1 VWAVYDGS
9 RDRWRLGWEPG
20 EHGQPTLQQ
29 VAAAIAADPTISPYQ
44 DQLTLDLPDQ
54 EVNP

>member
-20 EHGQPTLQQ
+20 EDGQPTLQQ